1 MSNKTVSICTLL
13 LKLKYVACLELWL
26 FSGVCNINLCLVFVG
41 QRGYAAKIF
50 EITIFDLEK
59 GFTQHTHTV

>member
-50 EITIFDLEK
+50 EII
-59 GFTQHTHTV
+59 